1 MTLASIN
8 PATGE
13 QVAEFDEHSVD
24 EVERRISAS
33 CDAFRNWSARS
44 VEERAAVLMRLAGL
58 LESEQETLGRLM
70 TLEMGKT
77 FRAAREE
84 VVKCATGCRFYAEHA
99 HTMTA
104 HVPIEEKRTAVVGA
118 KRNVPRFNL
127 LPLESEKHL
136 NKPLDPQRSV
146 ILRRGRSRRRR
157 HRER

>member
-77 FRAAREE
+77 LRAARDE
-84 VVKCATGCRFYAEHA
+84 
-99 HTMTA
+99 
-104 HVPIEEKRTAVVGA
+104 AVINPGNGGMHPSLGVDSVGDGGDA
-118 KRNVPRFNL
+118 VPR
-127 LPLESEKHL
+127 KHL
-136 NKPLDPQRSV
+136 A
-146 ILRRGRSRRRR
+146 
-157 HRER
+157 